1 MKKTKPLGLDHAAF
15 VAIMSRDHGHLG
27 PQFGPV
33 IALWIQLT
41 VEVRILVYGIYD
53 VMYTKIIIHPIQ
65 NSIQNLNFV
74 WADGALKHRDVSN
87 QEMDPWH
94 VNSIGL
100 QDKNPPRVSCLS
112 GFGWL
117 EYHGKLW

>member
-74 WADGALKHRDVSN
+74 WADGALSI
-87 QEMDPWH
+87 EMYQTKKW
-94 VNSIGL
+94 ILGM
-100 QDKNPPRVSCLS
+100 
-112 GFGWL
+112 
-117 EYHGKLW
+117 